1 MSAQQTSEERI
12 ERARTLSHALPYLQR
27 LAGATIVVKLGGAAI
42 DAAGSE
48 SVLRDMVLLRTAG
61 VRPVL
66 VHGGGPAVTAWQGR
80 VGMTSRFVD
89 GLRVSDR
96 DTVELARMVLTGKVG
111 PELVSAIHRLG
122 GSAVGISGE
131 DGPTLLVRPH
141 PRAAD
146 LGFVGE
152 VDRVLPDTLLGLLDD
167 GHIPVVASIG
177 LGPEGQAYNINAD
190 TVAAELAA
198 ALPASRLVLLTDVEG
213 VLDAAGELV
222 SELSAA
228 RAAAMLRDG
237 SVSGGMIPKV
247 VAALRALAGGATV
260 HIIDGRV
267 EHALLLELLTDT
279 GVGTMLRAAP
289 DAAEEDQ

>member
-1 MSAQQTSEERI
+1 MSFDERI
-12 ERARTLSHALPYLQR
+12 ERARTLSQALPYLQR
-27 LAGATIVVKLGGAAI
+27 LSGTTIVVKLGGSAI

-66 VHGGGPAVTAWQGR
+66 VHGGGPAISAWQAR
-80 VGMTSRFVD
+80 VGLPTRFVE
-89 GLRVSDR
+89 GLRVSDAE
-96 DTVELARMVLTGKVG
+96 TVELARMVLTGKVG
-111 PELVSAIHRLG
+111 PELVGAIHRLG

-141 PRAAD
+141 PLFSE
-146 LGFVGE
+146 LGYVGE
-152 VDRVLPDTLLGLLDD
+152 VDRVVPDTLLALLDD

-177 LGPEGQAYNINAD
+177 LGPEGRAYNVNAD

-198 ALPASRLVLLTDVEG
+198 RLPASKLVLLTDVEG
-213 VLDAAGELV
+213 VRDARGELV
-222 SELSAA
+222 SELSAT
-228 RAAAMLRDG
+228 RATEMIRDG
-237 SVSGGMIPKV
+237 TVSGGMIPKV
-247 VAALRALAGGATV
+247 SAALRALDGGASV

-279 GVGTMLRAAP
+279 GVGTMLRAEL
-289 DAAEEDQ
+289 EEEEGVR